1 MWVYS
6 LLVLDFRL
14 IAFNSED
21 LCSLFILGLR
31 IFNFLLNKI
40 HYNMIAIVNQQ
51 LFLYIRIY

>member
-21 LCSLFILGLR
+21 LCSLFILGLH